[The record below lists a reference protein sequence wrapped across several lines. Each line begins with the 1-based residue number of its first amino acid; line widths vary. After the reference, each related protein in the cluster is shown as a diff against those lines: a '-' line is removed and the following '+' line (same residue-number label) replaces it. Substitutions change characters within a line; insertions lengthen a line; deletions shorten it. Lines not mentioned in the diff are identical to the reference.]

1 MQNQR
6 FRGDFRLIAK
16 HFCPLHRPNL
26 RVSLRVPRPTPENG
40 TRKMKLSA
48 FAITSAK
55 PQDKPFKL
63 SDGDGLHL
71 LVQPSGKKFWRY
83 RYRFVGTEKM
93 LALGSYPATP
103 LADARRRRD
112 EAKKLL
118 EAGTDPSAQKKLE
131 RFTVEA
137 AAQNTF
143 GIIAS
148 EFLANLKANRA
159 AEATLAKNQWL
170 LENLAAPIAQGP
182 SPKSPRRNCSTS

>member
-1 MQNQR
+1 
-6 FRGDFRLIAK
+6 
-16 HFCPLHRPNL
+16 
-26 RVSLRVPRPTPENG
+26 
-40 TRKMKLSA
+40 MKLSA